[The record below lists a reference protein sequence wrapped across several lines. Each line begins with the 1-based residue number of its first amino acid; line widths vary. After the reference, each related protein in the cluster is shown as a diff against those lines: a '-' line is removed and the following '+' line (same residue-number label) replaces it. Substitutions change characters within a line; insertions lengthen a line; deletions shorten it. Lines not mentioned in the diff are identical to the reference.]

1 MEKAAPC
8 KILKTKIISKLI
20 IKINNSDE
28 KIIMT
33 KAMRDNNFFPYL
45 SIKVEV
51 YGVSNIEEKP
61 KVDITMPISDFE

>member
-1 MEKAAPC
+1 
-8 KILKTKIISKLI
+8 
-20 IKINNSDE
+20 
-28 KIIMT
+28 MT